1 MICCDCRIDPSELDG
16 DSSVRPSK
24 PLIVDASNVVGSF
37 AKSGDDAA
45 PTARGA
51 ETTIMVRKKTT
62 ALKRTKRRDSDT
74 TSSSSFD
81 LSDDDGYSAV
91 EDITDS
97 EDDDEDDV
105 DAVEEENIRTE
116 AVLEPLTSPRPL
128 LDDDNAE
135 EEDDDDDND
144 QVSDQEIE
152 LEVDVSVN
160 GNIEFDDADEQTS
173 WAGIVSDPE
182 DNQVSDFYNDASVF
196 TSDAAIERHVR
207 FDVPSSDS
215 DSTDTEDDHGDLFPD
230 IFVAQ
235 NSLDPAFRKEIEN
248 DPDDGS
254 SDSGTFWDYSGQYH
268 VGNDSDAE
276 DIIRQLSDNDTPIA
290 NSHSKHIEIEDIT
303 PALADVQDLD
313 GYETDGDTT
322 EDDTPEPPVRRKTR
336 RPSVSISEMTDSES
350 EPVKNQRGQPR
361 VRRFKLDRSDKKPI
375 AVLNPLTRKMMIFT
389 PHRRQQL
396 DLSPEQF
403 NFAWP
408 LEDQTFSINNP
419 TNMML
424 NAMFSSNTF
433 GDFVNPQLIGPSDA
447 FFPFPT
453 EGIVDGS
460 SSSIEGEDDDA
471 EKNLDISDFIT
482 WDEGGSSGEEDENGN
497 WQPSSTPV
505 RPTTASSEIDVFS
518 HLNPETVGAFRR
530 NQINQQLILSNQATQ
545 DSLAFSGPY
554 NYTALKGLKS
564 DRFDTAGIPLT
575 PIRRH
580 KKHMGDMARSPLENV
595 SAKRKASGDHANAS
609 HKRHRSISDVNMLR
623 I

>member
-1 MICCDCRIDPSELDG
+1 MSR
-16 DSSVRPSK
+16 
-24 PLIVDASNVVGSF
+24 N
-37 AKSGDDAA
+37 
-45 PTARGA
+45 
-51 ETTIMVRKKTT
+51 VRKKVTT
-62 ALKRTKRRDSDT
+62 PKRPKRRDSDT
-74 TSSSSFD
+74 TSASSFD

-116 AVLEPLTSPRPL
+116 ATDEPLTSPRPPT
-128 LDDDNAE
+128 DDGN
-135 EEDDDDDND
+135 EEDDDEA
-144 QVSDQEIE
+144 SDQDVEIEIE
-152 LEVDVSVN
+152 LSVD
-160 GNIEFDDADEQTS
+160 GNLDLDDADEQTS
-173 WAGIVSDPE
+173 WAGIVSDAD
-182 DNQVSDFYNDASVF
+182 DNQLSDFYNDASAF
-196 TSDAAIERHVR
+196 ASDTAVERHVH

-215 DSTDTEDDHGDLFPD
+215 DSTDTEDDDHGDLFPD
-230 IFVAQ
+230 IFVSQ
-235 NSLDPAFRKEIEN
+235 NSLDPAFRREIEN

-254 SDSGTFWDYSGQYH
+254 SDSGTFWDYSAQH
-268 VGNDSDAE
+268 HDNNDNDDSDAE
-276 DIIRQLSDNDTPIA
+276 EIVRQFSDDETPTA
-290 NSHSKHIEIEDIT
+290 TPHKHIKSEDMT
-303 PALADVQDLD
+303 PTFPGVQDLD

-336 RPSVSISEMTDSES
+336 RPSVAISEMTDSES

-361 VRRFKLDRSDKKPI
+361 LGRFKLDRSDKKPI

-389 PHRRQQL
+389 PHRRHQL

-403 NFAWP
+403 NFPWP
-408 LEDQTFSINNP
+408 MEDPNTPLMSNSA
-419 TNMML
+419 NMML
-424 NAMFSSNTF
+424 SAMFSSNTF
-433 GDFVNPQLIGPSDA
+433 GDFVNPQTMGPAEA

-453 EGIVDGS
+453 EAAAEGS
-460 SSSIEGEDDDA
+460 SSSIEGDDDDA

-497 WQPSSTPV
+497 WQPSSTPL
-505 RPTTASSEIDVFS
+505 RPTTASSEIEVLS
-518 HLNPETVGAFRR
+518 HLNSETVGAFRR

-554 NYTALKGLKS
+554 NYTAIKGLKS

-580 KKHMGDMARSPLENV
+580 KKHMSDRSPLENA
-595 SAKRKASGDHANAS
+595 SAKRKASGDHATNG